1 MPEHGFDGHT
11 NNNIRSVCTLTVS
24 QPRTG
29 NTTICNLAIH
39 SCIITSE
46 INNNETQAE
55 AMELEISEAEV
66 LAPSNKK
73 EIKKARK
80 GSSSRM

>member
-1 MPEHGFDGHT
+1 MHWMFH
-11 NNNIRSVCTLTVS
+11 S
-24 QPRTG
+24 QGLGTQWFV
-29 NTTICNLAIH
+29 TWKFIH
-39 SCIITSE
+39 ALSRDALTSE

>member
-1 MPEHGFDGHT
+1 MFH
-11 NNNIRSVCTLTVS
+11 S
-24 QPRTG
+24 QGLGTQQFV
-29 NTTICNLAIH
+29 TWKFIH
-39 SCIITSE
+39 ALSRDALTSE
-46 INNNETQAE
+46 INNETQAE

>member
-1 MPEHGFDGHT
+1 MFH
-11 NNNIRSVCTLTVS
+11 S
-24 QPRTG
+24 QGPGTQQFV
-29 NTTICNLAIH
+29 TWKFIH
-39 SCIITSE
+39 ALSRDALTSE
-46 INNNETQAE
+46 INNETQAE